1 MNAVLN
7 VYNGCESDE
16 PIKTFVCKRLTFQ
29 VGSKIEI
36 LTEKIGKLEKSKT
49 EDTTAEEILKINED
63 QIDLTVETLQ
73 AIFPTFTREDFN
85 GVDPLEYQQFIYEI
99 GKATAQVVNR
109 AQKN

>member
-7 VYNGCESDE
+7 IYNGCESDE

-36 LTEKIGKLEKSKT
+36 LSEKIGKLEKSKVGKT
-49 EDTTAEEILKINED
+49 DEELLKINEE
-63 QIDLTVETLQ
+63 QLGLTVETLQ
-73 AIFPTFTREDFN
+73 TIFPSFTREDFD
-85 GVDPLEYQQFIYEI
+85 GVDPLEYQEFCSEI